1 MKMNLHTHT
10 WRCGH
15 ALKWEEDYVK
25 TAIEEG
31 FDILGFAD
39 HTPQFFPGD
48 YYSNF
53 RMRPE
58 LLPGYCKTVRNLAQQ
73 YASQIQIP
81 LGLEVEFY
89 PSLLPQLL
97 PVIRDQGVEYML
109 LGQHFVG
116 DEIGE
121 HYCGYETADL
131 DILKRYVRQTAE
143 GMQTGMFTYLA
154 HPDLIFFTGSD
165 RDYRQQM
172 RILVQEAKGCD
183 MPLEVNLMGKWCG
196 RNYPDR
202 RFWELVAEEG
212 CRVVIGWDAHA
223 AKHLAMHEQEA
234 FGRALVQELGLNL
247 VDTVPLQKF

>member
-58 LLPGYCKTVRNLAQQ
+58 LLRGYCNTVRELAKK
-73 YASQIQIP
+73 YRDQIQIP
-81 LGLEVEFY
+81 LGLEVEYY

-97 PVIRDQGVEYML
+97 SVIRDQL
-109 LGQHFVG
+109 LR
-116 DEIGE
+116 I
-121 HYCGYETADL
+121 
-131 DILKRYVRQTAE
+131 DIL
-143 GMQTGMFTYLA
+143 
-154 HPDLIFFTGSD
+154 HPQIIFVFIVTH
-165 RDYRQQM
+165 
-172 RILVQEAKGCD
+172 LVCFLSLPSQHTKQF
-183 MPLEVNLMGKWCG
+183 
-196 RNYPDR
+196 R
-202 RFWELVAEEG
+202 
-212 CRVVIGWDAHA
+212 
-223 AKHLAMHEQEA
+223 
-234 FGRALVQELGLNL
+234 
-247 VDTVPLQKF
+247 

>member
-10 WRCGH
+10 WRCEH

-39 HTPQFFPGD
+39 HTPHFFPGD
-48 YYSNF
+48 YYSTF

-58 LLPGYCKTVRNLAQQ
+58 LLPGYCNTVRSLSKR

-89 PSLLPQLL
+89 PSLLPKLL
-97 PVIRDQGVEYML
+97 PLIRDQGVEYML

-121 HYCGYETADL
+121 HYCGRRTDDL
-131 DILKRYVRQTAE
+131 SILKRYVAQTAD

-154 HPDLIFFTGSD
+154 HPDLFWFTGSD
-165 RDYRQQM
+165 RDYREQM
-172 RILVQEAKGCD
+172 RILAREARGCN
-183 MPLEVNLMGKWCG
+183 MPLEINLMGKWAD
-196 RNYPDR
+196 RNYPDI
-202 RFWELVAEEG
+202 RFWELAAEEG
-212 CRVVIGWDAHA
+212 CSVVIGWDAHA
-223 AKHLAMHEQEA
+223 ADHLKVRKEEA
-234 FGRALVQELGLNL
+234 FAREMVDRLGLNL
-247 VDTVPLQKF
+247 LETVPLQKF